1 MKSLRSSR
9 FFVVLSVC
17 CLLVCVLFAWLLLPR
32 EQDAAAKTVSKSWQL
47 MQAVGQYDFS
57 TTIEQIAYPAP
68 ALANVGQSSKKE
80 TYQLTGQA
88 DLHNNS
94 LAVRLFQNQGS
105 LLNQAEGVEI
115 RLQNGKASGRV
126 IGAEEWEPLDT
137 FTSASNSFGNNGML
151 FLTAAKN
158 IREQGEKTI
167 QLPNFDGETQAVRVT
182 AYRFDVDSE
191 QYSEAMRDLMVEELQ
206 RSGQLPMGMNLSV
219 SDVYRQMVS
228 SGEVW
233 LNEDGLPVRLIVT
246 MKLPPEENGDHVE
259 STITTDYYNYHT
271 GNLLAARSFPYQI
284 AGALGLPTSARAA
297 RELLAQ
303 VSLAA
308 GCVLLVLLATMY
320 SNKRI
325 VYGAVAVLTILSLLV
340 SPIWQSSKAAAF
352 VVDLE
357 ARNASTKAEQEAAR
371 NQQQAG
377 AGTLTTWDPHT
388 SPFEKAGANALAAVN
403 AVAPASSGDQN
414 RVSPASLAAFNGLT
428 AAQNLAAQAD
438 DSDESD
444 VDTDRDGLTDAYEA
458 EYGPDILNPLKADT
472 DDDGLPDNVELQLN
486 LFPGQ
491 ADTDKDGILDYD
503 EVRPFYYGDKDWYT
517 NPEERD
523 TDQDGLTDGVEC
535 PQRMNGASDGV
546 CQDTDGDLIPDVF
559 DTDDDNDGIPT
570 IFDESPYF
578 VSGETFTLDSPLRL
592 TINHLANRPVFVNYQ
607 IVPTNPKHLTYAL
620 NVLDWPSGDTDGQIQ
635 RISDTTFADH
645 LTASQA
651 VNDSKA
657 QFGDMRLIPMAE
669 IKLTGDS
676 YPLPLSRSVSV
687 NIATEGYSG
696 SLELSSKEDNPG
708 KTEIKLTEGPV
719 APSKLHLGQGDCDD
733 VKRISSLGLNAPGDS
748 AVVEK
753 SLGDLVSGD
762 YVFYITSADGSS
774 ITSCSSIPATAH
786 GKLSEYVI
794 DSTTL
799 QAYGGAARDDGE
811 GNVLLYIPLSVV
823 YDEAGGHP
831 VAFSS
836 KVPFTNLHNGFD
848 QSQQEVRLIW
858 MLNMLVDECKG
869 MPADYNESKNGSW
882 CDPKIP
888 ERWNKDISRVVHTY
902 TDEFRL
908 AGLSVVEDHGVEM
921 AVIFE
926 NPATDSEP
934 DYDDPLW
941 GVAGGLERSFLAG
954 RSKDGQRDMTVD
966 EIFRRFEP
974 SENSGTTEQER
985 WGFANDTFRVLRYSY
1000 DNADGVSAFIT
1011 GQVTNLFNSYFNTIP
1026 EADRP
1031 TQATLLFAREATQR
1045 ATSIGEPSASCS
1057 GGSCVV
1063 DFSGL
1068 DEITQAILNWSPYQ
1082 RSGDQ
1087 WQPYDLDDYLDRLE
1101 AHLRNLDSY
1110 QPEDDSV
1117 DAKNYANG
1125 MIAMAKIYY
1134 QSLASGIASL
1144 IAVNGHPII
1153 SPEGVA
1159 SDEVIFD
1166 DYYRNNTKGQIVAK
1180 LISFAV
1186 NTILDGFRNNGRL
1199 LFMVIF
1205 GTKTDAFRGI
1215 IKALGEGFAQKV
1227 SPITKLLTTT
1237 LRKAAFGIAAFVVL
1251 AAVAISMILY
1261 LAGDTSIAGKVG
1273 GRIMF
1278 AAFGTLSVVLGG
1290 TALMSAIKSIKC
1302 VSDSAKTAAIIGAV
1316 ISGIIAWGVFIYT
1329 WAASGVSFGSVAFN
1343 NMLADA
1349 IAATA
1354 TIVLMAALSA
1364 TGVGAIVVAVIT
1376 LIDGLI
1382 STICAIA
1389 GAHEQETDHWARQ
1402 YVCIGISGWV
1412 TKVFKWVF
1420 YSNTYLIDYTNG
1432 DRLSFHGVDQSLQN
1446 ASAGMSYGN
1455 NMQIT
1460 LQVKNTIKKS
1470 SVPID
1475 WKAAAYFWQYSDAN
1489 AKSSTF
1495 SYTLQSKE
1503 KDIHDGLNRGDIEDQ
1518 WKSVGGSKWEQDF
1531 TASTD
1536 GYSIPLPKAGINQD
1550 PVVYISEGSAVPVQE
1565 CWAIFIP
1572 IVTPVPIPVCYIRT
1586 ERATVSS
1593 NISSSLTVDV
1603 FPASLDEFYTL
1614 AGDSAAPGGYRLAW
1628 ANFPVLKDADGDGLM
1643 SKAFPGGSDP
1653 DDSLFDTDG
1662 DGLSDFAEAAFGTN
1676 PRMVDTDDD
1685 GLDDDIEIRYG
1696 TSPTRK
1702 DTDGDG
1708 LSDAEELAGWLY
1720 TYGFTPTGEPLETMV
1735 YSDPLLPDTD
1745 LDGVTDYLEKV
1756 YGFNPRVPQDSD
1768 VLDYQLAMRELDSP
1782 TVLLRLNESSGAMSF
1797 EDSSNFGFSASCTAG
1812 ECPVAGIDGR
1822 YGAAARFEGSDLL
1835 RLPSSAGAISIS
1847 DNRPF
1852 TIAGWVNAY
1861 SGGTVLSKWSDAP
1874 GARKELRFE
1883 ITGSG
1888 HLRLI
1893 SPSAEATS
1901 SVSVPF
1907 EQWTFVAASF
1917 NGSQVTF
1924 LINGNLAGT
1933 SSFSTPATD
1942 KSSTPVE
1949 FMLGAYQ
1956 GSSGPTGY
1964 FSGGLDEIAY
1974 FDQALSSVDLAERWM
1989 AARYN
1994 LNDSY
1999 VRPGEEIVY
2008 QSTITNRL
2016 NSRFAYGL
2024 LTTIIDKTSAIVN
2037 WASRLLPTTFVLYPD
2052 NPALTTGGNP
2062 RNIAV
2067 IQTQL
2072 QIASDHSTSEDVTI
2086 TQTAAAQI
2094 VDRRAESNLAELWL
2108 PLDEVQGATTF
2119 VDQSG
2124 NMPPRD
2130 STCGG
2135 SCPSSGQD
2143 GILNKAVLF
2152 KSGGSSRINLPDL
2165 KTLNL
2170 LNRGY
2175 TISMWVKPVST
2186 ATSGARIPLLQSSP
2200 ADRLSITLVRQG
2212 DGSYLPEVRVNGQ
2225 NKVNSS
2231 WRTMKASVWSHLVV
2245 EYSTVDQK
2253 LKVFINGGQ
2262 IASVDADA
2270 LTCDSDSTC
2279 SLWLGGASTPADFYV
2294 DDLRIF
2300 SRPLTMTDI
2309 NRLAERPVL
2318 ELNMDS
2324 SSFSDAS
2331 TYGQTVSFPYKKPS
2345 LNSESVRG
2353 SSLKPGSGSSLGFL
2367 EVRGNSLLDLSDG
2380 SFTISAWVYPTAQSH
2395 PTWQGIFGNRENPSR
2410 AYPTLERQG
2419 NKLRFGFGDG
2429 SGYRS
2434 YTTGDVLTQSTWN
2447 QVTITFAPSPL
2458 KPGEYTFKLYIN
2470 SRLVEST
2477 NFTSKP
2483 ASSTNFYVGVST
2495 VSYTTHLYTLY
2506 MDNEHDAGS
2515 KAEPYIELY
2524 INDKYIEDA
2533 LGEQSMSDGSSKEI
2547 NYSKKLSGFEEI
2559 RFEVWEEDST
2569 SNDDFCGEFTRHWYD
2584 LPDTAVQTLDLSNG
2598 FDGRL
2603 TYQMTR
2609 ESIQFYGLI
2618 DELDIY
2624 RYAIDSEQV
2633 YDQYYS
2639 IPVTAVMP
2647 LDDRPSS
2654 STFENRA
2661 VIGSID
2667 DGTCTGANCPAAGTI
2682 GLINQAVRF
2691 DGIDD
2696 VISIPVST
2704 TPEYMVSLWLN
2715 AACEDCG
2722 VYSLHNGASV
2732 YHQIYMK
2739 GGRVCSLAG
2748 SREMCS
2754 QSTTVADGQWHYVV
2768 YTNDGR
2774 TADLW
2779 LDGEKVNTITGA
2791 GAVASPGTKA
2801 QLGYAPAAQ
2810 NASFDGQIDDAR
2822 VFRYVQD
2829 AAAISAIKQRAPLFL
2844 GRLDEPDGSEIFDDA
2859 TPNDYQLGCTGESCP
2874 DAGKEGRLRSAV
2886 EFTQNVDALVLNQ
2899 PALSTGAQAFTVS
2912 LWIYP
2917 TQVKDTAQTIFTIAN
2932 GNNTQP
2938 RYSVSIAPGSLVLN
2952 VQGSDQPSGSIPQ
2965 SNVELIKNTWN
2976 MITLV
2981 VEPGASGSGE
2991 MVYLYING
2999 YLDSS
3004 WAMASSGTGL
3014 GKLYLGNAAGFS
3026 GIQSGPYS
3034 GRMDEVSV
3042 YTYALNEIQIRET
3055 FAYQMGQVEETASL
3069 TMTIDA
3075 DLPQAALLSYNPD
3088 FPYTDENDRILQV
3101 EASDATSGI
3110 GMVEMQVDHVDAPS
3124 TQWVTAPACLDA
3136 PGGTAYCP
3144 TFIPK
3149 YGDGIYNL
3157 TFRAVDQVGHQTVT
3171 QSYALLV
3178 DNTAPKIF
3186 SNLQDG
3192 SLYPAQAHPSL
3203 KNTWFL
3209 HMEGQVI
3216 DETLSQGSP
3225 GSGLDLTS
3233 MKVTVYSENGEI
3245 AGGGSQTPELT
3256 PAANGYNWNLD
3267 FLFPEGEPTGALTVT
3282 IEVKDR
3288 VGNRGVK
3295 TVTILLDAT
3304 APDAKMESNQVQ
3316 PQDALSLMD
3325 ASTLDSKL
3333 ISGGTISG
3341 SVNDTPPDGAPY
3353 MTANGKRAASGVE
3366 RVEAAFEPSLGVS
3379 YLFNEPYPE
3388 GLLAWLP
3395 LDNAKPPEDKTGTPD
3410 ESASERYFLDISPAQ
3425 FAGRC
3430 SGDACPINGETGHKN
3445 GSIYFDGQGKSI
3457 NLGSNVDLSNRS
3469 FSVLIWARRDSA
3481 GRSDPFLWQGPLS
3494 MAGQRFL
3501 FGLDY
3506 ENHVVCGF
3514 GGTDLLSAG
3523 TYADTEWHAYA
3534 CTYDAAS
3541 RRRAIYRDGQLIAS
3555 DTAAPIPV
3563 MNEDLIIGSAP
3574 VGSFAGSLDEL
3585 MILDRALTGDQI
3597 REAYTGYQTVY
3608 HLAVEEPFLAHGDAV
3623 MDKSGYFHRGV
3634 LDTGD
3639 GDLTNKVT
3647 AGAVGDYAL
3656 HFDGND
3662 RLAVEPSFS
3671 LQLDRGAFTQT
3682 AWIRPE
3688 AGPAR
3693 GGIISQDDEN
3703 PEQRYPSIYVTDQF
3717 GLAAGFGDLY
3727 NWNELTTGP
3736 NVVKQGEWNFIAARF
3751 DGDTYSLL
3759 VNGKVV
3765 AQTSAMKGK
3774 TPYPANRFYI
3784 GDSFA
3789 GSIDD
3794 VKIYT
3799 RPLADIEITAMARAG
3814 WRSAALDSST
3824 WTAQV
3829 MPGLEGPYRVDVRGW
3844 DTFGHYSTGW
3854 DVNHQWSGVVDTL
3867 SPRFSFSRVI
3877 DKDDPNIAHYTFS
3890 VEDFQLDE
3898 RSIRQNLCSEMKV
3911 TREYFNSS
3919 WYLATGIPPNT
3930 TLYRLSGECSG
3941 DIRSRETL
3949 GFYACDLAGNCVMQ
3963 EYPPTIT
3970 YDYTLY
3976 LPVIVN
3982 SSATGVASLA
3992 PESVPQIT
4000 AEQAERAMQ
4009 WPVLAGTSGETDGG
4023 QAPSV
4028 EILTSE
4034 LTPADART
4042 MFHTNIRGLVS
4053 DDSRIARVQVEVI
4066 QNGATIYTTDAP
4078 VYGGA
4083 WNAIWIYPPGGQPA
4097 NGTYTVRATA
4107 FDEAGNQAAVERD
4120 IHVHL
4125 LP

>member
-9 FFVVLSVC
+9 FLAVLTGC
-17 CLLVCVLFAWLLLPR
+17 CLLVCVFLAWFLLPR
-32 EQDAAAKTVSKSWQL
+32 EQQDAAAKTVNKSWEL
-47 MQAVGQYDFS
+47 MQEVGQYDFS
-57 TTIEQIAYPAP
+57 TTIEQTTFPAP
-68 ALANVGQSSKKE
+68 ALANVGQSSTKE
-80 TYQLTGQA
+80 VYQLTGQA
-88 DLHNNS
+88 DLHNDT

-105 LLNQAEGVEI
+105 LLNQAEGVEV

-126 IGAEEWEPLDT
+126 IGTEEWEPLDT

-151 FLTAAKN
+151 FLAAAKN
-158 IREQGEKTI
+158 IHEQGAKTI
-167 QLPNFDGETQAVRVT
+167 QLPNLDGETQAAMVT

-191 QYSEAMRDLMVEELQ
+191 QYGAAMRDMMVEELQ

-219 SDVYRQMVS
+219 SDQYRQMVS

-233 LNEDGLPVRLIVT
+233 LNEDGLPLRLIVT
-246 MKLPPEENGDHVE
+246 MKMPPEKSGDHVE

-271 GNLLAARSFPYQI
+271 GNLLAARSFPHQI
-284 AGALGLPTSARAA
+284 AGALGLPTSGRAA
-297 RELLAQ
+297 RELFAQ

-308 GCVLLVLLATMY
+308 GCVLLVFLATKY
-320 SNKRI
+320 SNKKI
-325 VYGAVAVLTILSLLV
+325 VYGTVAVLTILSLLV

-352 VVDLE
+352 VIDLD
-357 ARNASTKAEQEAAR
+357 ARNASTQAEQEAAK
-371 NQQQAG
+371 NQQQAQTE
-377 AGTLTTWDPHT
+377 TLPTWDPHT
-388 SPFEKAGANALAAVN
+388 SPFAKAGATALAA
-403 AVAPASSGDQN
+403 ASSGDQN
-414 RVSPASLAAFNGLT
+414 RVSPASLAAFNGVT
-428 AAQNLAAQAD
+428 AAQDLAAQAD
-438 DSDESD
+438 DTAESD

-458 EYGPDILNPLKADT
+458 QYGPDVLNPLKADT

-491 ADTDKDGILDYD
+491 ADTDKDGILDND

-523 TDQDGLTDGVEC
+523 TDHDGLTDGVEC
-535 PQRMNGASDGV
+535 PQRMDGASSGV

-578 VSGETFTLDSPLRL
+578 VSDETFTLDSPLRL
-592 TINHLANRPVFVNYQ
+592 TVNHLANRPVFVNYQ
-607 IVPTNPKHLTYAL
+607 LTPTNPKHLTYAL

-635 RISDTTFADH
+635 RVSDTTFADH
-645 LTASQA
+645 LTADQA

-676 YPLPLSRSVSV
+676 YPLPLSRAVSID
-687 NIATEGYSG
+687 IATEGYSG
-696 SLELSSKEDNPG
+696 SFVLSSKEDSPG
-708 KTEIKLTEGPV
+708 KTEIELTEGPV

-733 VKRISSLGLNAPGDS
+733 VKLVSSLGLNNPGDS
-748 AVVEK
+748 TVVDK
-753 SLGDLVSGD
+753 SLGELVSGD
-762 YVFYITSADGSS
+762 YVFYLTNADGSS
-774 ITSCSSIPATAH
+774 NTSCSPVPATAH

-794 DSTTL
+794 DSTIL

-811 GNVLLYIPLSVV
+811 GNVLLYVPLSVV
-823 YDEAGGHP
+823 YDETGGHP

-869 MPADYNESKNGSW
+869 MPVEHDESKNGSW
-882 CDPKIP
+882 CNPDIP
-888 ERWNKDISRVVHTY
+888 ERWNKEISRVVHTY
-902 TDEFRL
+902 TDEFKL

-926 NPATDSEP
+926 NPAVDSDP

-941 GVAGGLERSFLAG
+941 GVASGLERSFLVG
-954 RSKDGQRDMTVD
+954 RSTDGQRDMTVD
-966 EIFRRFEP
+966 EIHRRFEP
-974 SENSGTTEQER
+974 AANAGTTSEER
-985 WGFANDTFRVLRYSY
+985 WGFANDAFRVLKYSY
-1000 DNADGVSAFIT
+1000 DNADGVSAFMT
-1011 GQVTNLFNSYFNTIP
+1011 GQVTNLFNDYFNAIA

-1031 TQATLLFAREATQR
+1031 QQATLLFAREVVQR
-1045 ATSIGEPSASCS
+1045 ATSIGESSANCS
-1057 GGSCVV
+1057 AGSCVV

-1068 DEITQAILNWSPYQ
+1068 DETTQALVNWSPYL

-1087 WQPYDLDDYLDRLE
+1087 WQPYDLADYLDRLE
-1101 AHLRNLDSY
+1101 AHLRNLERY
-1110 QPEDDSV
+1110 QPEDDSIE
-1117 DAKNYANG
+1117 AKNYADG
-1125 MIAMAKIYY
+1125 VIALAKIYY
-1134 QSLASGIASL
+1134 QSLASGIAML
-1144 IAVNGHPII
+1144 VAINGQPVI
-1153 SPEGVA
+1153 SPEAVA

-1166 DYYRNNTKGQIVAK
+1166 DYFLNNSRGQIAAK
-1180 LISFAV
+1180 IISTTV
-1186 NTILDGFRNNGRL
+1186 NMILDGFRNNGHA
-1199 LFMVIF
+1199 LFLVVF
-1205 GTKTDAFRGI
+1205 GSKTDTFRGLLM
-1215 IKALGEGFAQKV
+1215 ALGEGAAQKV
-1227 SPITKLLTTT
+1227 SPITKHLTTT
-1237 LRKAAFGIAAFVVL
+1237 LRKAAFGITAIVIV
-1251 AAVAISMILY
+1251 AAVAISAILY
-1261 LAGDTSIAGKVG
+1261 LVGDTSIAGKVG

-1290 TALMSAIKSIKC
+1290 TALMSAIKSIKS
-1302 VSDSAKTAAIIGAV
+1302 VSESAKTAAIIGAV
-1316 ISGIIAWGVFIYT
+1316 IAGVIAWGVFIYT
-1329 WAASGVSFGSVAFN
+1329 WVASGVSFGSVAFN
-1343 NMLADA
+1343 NMMADA

-1354 TIVLMAALSA
+1354 TIVLMAALSC
-1364 TGVGAIVVAVIT
+1364 TGVGAIVVAVIA

-1389 GAHEQETDHWARQ
+1389 GAHEQERDHWARQ

-1412 TKVFKWVF
+1412 TKIFKWVL
-1420 YSNTYLIDYTNG
+1420 YSNTYLIDYSNG
-1432 DRLSFHGVDQSLQN
+1432 ERLSFHGVDQSLQN
-1446 ASAGMSYGN
+1446 VSAGMTYGN

-1460 LQVKNTIKKS
+1460 LQVKNTITKS
-1470 SVPID
+1470 SIPID
-1475 WKAAAYFWQYSDAN
+1475 WKAAAFFWQYSDAN
-1489 AKSSTF
+1489 AKSATF
-1495 SYTLQSKE
+1495 DYALQSEE
-1503 KDIHDGLNRGDIEDQ
+1503 KDIHGDLNRGDIRDK
-1518 WKSVGGSKWEQDF
+1518 WKSAGSSKWEQDF

-1536 GYSIPLPKAGINQD
+1536 GYSIPVPQAGINQD
-1550 PVVYISEGSAVPVQE
+1550 PVVYVSEGSAVPIQE

-1572 IVTPVPIPVCYIRT
+1572 VITPVPIPVCYIRT

-1593 NISSSLTVDV
+1593 DISSSLTVDV
-1603 FPASLDEFYTL
+1603 FPASLDAFYTL
-1614 AGDSAAPGGYRLAW
+1614 ASDSTAPGGYKLSW
-1628 ANFPVLKDADGDGLM
+1628 ANFPVLKDADGDGLI

-1685 GLDDDIEIRYG
+1685 GLDDDIEIRHG

-1720 TYGFTPTGEPLETMV
+1720 TYGFTATGEPLETMV
-1735 YSDPLLPDTD
+1735 YSDPLLPDSD

-1756 YGFNPRVPQDSD
+1756 YGFNPRVPQNSD
-1768 VLDYQLAMRELDSP
+1768 VLDYQLTMRELDSP

-1797 EDSSNFGFSASCTAG
+1797 EDSSNFGFAASCTAG

-1822 YGAAARFEGSDLL
+1822 YAAAARFEGSDLL

-1852 TIAGWVNAY
+1852 TVAGWVNAS
-1861 SGGTVLSKWSDAP
+1861 SGGTLLSKWSDAP
-1874 GARKELRFE
+1874 GARQELRFE
-1883 ITGSG
+1883 LTHDGY
-1888 HLRLI
+1888 LRLV
-1893 SPSAEATS
+1893 SPNTEATS

-1907 EQWTFVAASF
+1907 EQWAFVAASF
-1917 NGSQVTF
+1917 DGSQVTF
-1924 LINGNLAGT
+1924 LIDGNLAGT
-1933 SSFSTPATD
+1933 SSFSTPAAGA
-1942 KSSTPVE
+1942 SSTPIE

-1956 GSSGPTGY
+1956 GSDGPTGY
-1964 FSGGLDEIAY
+1964 FHGALDEIAY
-1974 FDQALSSVDLAERWM
+1974 FDHALSSIDLADRWM

-2008 QSTITNRL
+2008 QSEITNLL

-2037 WASRLLPTTFVLYPD
+2037 WASRLLPKTFVLYPD
-2052 NPALTTGGNP
+2052 NPVVTGVNT
-2062 RNIAV
+2062 AV

-2072 QIASDHSTSEDVTI
+2072 QVASDHSTSEDVTI

-2108 PLDEVQGATTF
+2108 PLDENAGAAVF
-2119 VDQSG
+2119 VDRSG
-2124 NMPPRD
+2124 NMPLRD
-2130 STCGG
+2130 STCT
-2135 SCPSSGQD
+2135 SCPTSGQT
-2143 GILNKAVLF
+2143 GILNQAVLF
-2152 KSGGSSRINLPDL
+2152 NSGETNRLNLPDL
-2165 KTLNL
+2165 DTLNL

-2175 TISMWVKPVST
+2175 TLSMWVKPMGV
-2186 ATSGARIPLLQSSP
+2186 ATSGARISLLQSDP
-2200 ADRLSITLVRQG
+2200 DRLSIDLVRQG

-2245 EYSTVDQK
+2245 EFSTVDSA

-2262 IASVDADA
+2262 IVSAAADI
-2270 LTCDSDSTC
+2270 LTGNAG
-2279 SLWLGGASTPADFYV
+2279 LWLGGANTPANFYV
-2294 DDLRIF
+2294 DDLRIY
-2300 SRPLTMTDI
+2300 SRPLTVTDI

-2324 SSFSDAS
+2324 SNFSDAS
-2331 TYGQTVSFPYKKPS
+2331 TYGQTVSFPYQKPS

-2353 SSLKPGSGSSLGFL
+2353 SSLKPGSASSLGFL
-2367 EVRGNSLLDLSDG
+2367 QVKGNSLLDLSDG
-2380 SFTISAWVYPTAQSH
+2380 SFTISVWVYPTEQSH
-2395 PTWQGIFGNRENPSR
+2395 PSWQGIFGNRENNNK
-2410 AYPTLERQG
+2410 AYPTLERLG
-2419 NKLRFGFGDG
+2419 NKLRFGFGNG
-2429 SGYRS
+2429 SGYQS
-2434 YTTGDVLTQSTWN
+2434 YTTGDVLTPSTWN
-2447 QVTITFAPSPL
+2447 QVTITFAPSLL
-2458 KPGEYTFKLYIN
+2458 KPGEYTFKLYIDYG
-2470 SRLVEST
+2470 LVEST
-2477 NFTSKP
+2477 NFNTKP
-2483 ASSTNFYVGVST
+2483 ASSTDFYVGVST
-2495 VSYTTHLYTLY
+2495 VSYTTELYTLY
-2506 MDNEHDAGS
+2506 MDDEHDAGS
-2515 KAEPYIELY
+2515 KAEPYIEVY
-2524 INDKYIEDA
+2524 INGEYKGEA
-2533 LGEQSMSDGSSKEI
+2533 LGEQSMGDGSSKAI
-2547 NYSKKLSGFEEI
+2547 NYSKELSGFEEI
-2559 RFEVWEEDST
+2559 RYEVWEEDST
-2569 SNDDFCGEFTRHWYD
+2569 SGDDFCGEFTRRWYN
-2584 LPDTAVQTLDLSNG
+2584 LPDTGTQTLSLSDG

-2603 TYQMTR
+2603 TYEMTR
-2609 ESIQFYGLI
+2609 QSIEFYGLI

-2639 IPVTAVMP
+2639 VPVTAMMP

-2654 STFENRA
+2654 NTFENSA
-2661 VIGSID
+2661 VIGSLD
-2667 DGTCTGANCPAAGTI
+2667 DGICTGDHCPAAGTI
-2682 GLINQAVRF
+2682 GLTNQAVRF

-2704 TPEYMVSLWLN
+2704 TPDYTVSLWLN

-2722 VYSLHNGASV
+2722 VYSLHNGTSV
-2732 YHQIYMK
+2732 YHQIYLK
-2739 GGRVCSLAG
+2739 AGRVCSLAG
-2748 SREMCS
+2748 SSEMCS
-2754 QSTTVADGQWHYVV
+2754 QSTTLADGQWHYVV
-2768 YTNDGR
+2768 YTNDGY

-2779 LDGEKVNTITGA
+2779 LDGEKVNTITGS

-2810 NASFDGQIDDAR
+2810 NPSFDGQLDDAR

-2844 GRLDEPDGSEIFDDA
+2844 GHLDEPEGSDLFDDA

-2874 DAGKEGRLRSAV
+2874 DADKEGRLRSAV
-2886 EFTQNVDALVLNQ
+2886 EFTQNADALVLNQ
-2899 PALSTGAQAFTVS
+2899 PALSAGADAFTVS
-2912 LWIYP
+2912 LWVYP
-2917 TQVKDTAQTIFTIAN
+2917 TQVKDAPQTIFTIAN

-2938 RYSVSIAPGSLVLN
+2938 RYSVSVAPDSLFLN
-2952 VQGSDQPSGSIPQ
+2952 VRGNDQPTGSIPQ

-2976 MITLV
+2976 MITLS
-2981 VEPGASGSGE
+2981 VEPDPDGSAE

-2999 YLDSS
+2999 YLDNS
-3004 WAMASSGTGL
+3004 WAMPSHETGL
-3014 GKLYLGNAAGFS
+3014 GKIYLGNAAGFS
-3026 GIQSGPYS
+3026 GIQGGPYT
-3034 GRMDEVSV
+3034 GRMDEVTI
-3042 YTYALNEIQIRET
+3042 YAYALNEIHIRET

-3075 DLPQAALLSYNPD
+3075 DPPQVALLSYNPE
-3088 FPYTDENDRILQV
+3088 FPYTDERDRILQV
-3101 EASDATSGI
+3101 EGSDATSGI
-3110 GMVEMQVDHVDAPS
+3110 GMVEMQVDHIDAPS
-3124 TQWVTAPACLDA
+3124 TQWVIAPACQDA

-3144 TFIPK
+3144 TFIPR

-3157 TFRAVDQVGHQTVT
+3157 TFRAIDQVGHQTLT
-3171 QSYALLV
+3171 ESYALLV
-3178 DNTAPKIF
+3178 DNTAPTIF

-3192 SLYPAQAHPSL
+3192 WLYPAQAHPTL

-3209 HMEGQVI
+3209 RMEGQVI

-3245 AGGGSQTPELT
+3245 AGGGSQTPGLT

-3267 FLFPEGEPTGALTVT
+3267 FLFPESEPTGALTVT

-3288 VGNRGVK
+3288 VGNPGVR
-3295 TVTILLDAT
+3295 TYTILLDAS
-3304 APDAKMESNQVQ
+3304 APGAEMESNQAQ
-3316 PQDALSLMD
+3316 AQDAIALMD
-3325 ASTLDSKL
+3325 AGTLDGKL

-3341 SVNDTPPDGAPY
+3341 SVHDAPPDGAPY
-3353 MTANGKRAASGVE
+3353 MTSNGKRATSGVE
-3366 RVEAAFEPSLGVS
+3366 RVEVAFEPSLGVS
-3379 YLFNEPYPE
+3379 YQFNEPYPE

-3395 LDNAKPPEDKTGTPD
+3395 LDNAKPPEDKTGTPN
-3410 ESASERYFLDISPAQ
+3410 ESAPERYFLDISPAQ

-3430 SGDACPINGETGHKN
+3430 SGEACPINGETGHKN
-3445 GSIYFDGQGKSI
+3445 GSIYFDGQEKSI
-3457 NLGSNVDLSNRS
+3457 NLGANVDLSNRS
-3469 FSVLIWARRDSA
+3469 FSALIWARRDSA
-3481 GRSDPFLWQGPLS
+3481 GQSDPFLWQGPLS

-3514 GGTDLLSAG
+3514 GGTDLLTTE

-3541 RRRAIYRDGQLIAS
+3541 RRRTIYRDGQEIAS
-3555 DTAAPIPV
+3555 DIAASIPV

-3597 REAYTGYQTVY
+3597 RAAYTGYQTVY
-3608 HLAVEEPFLAHGDAV
+3608 HLPVAERFFAHGDSI
-3623 MDKSGYFHRGV
+3623 MDESGYFHTGL
-3634 LDTGD
+3634 LDAGE

-3656 HFDGND
+3656 HFDGTD

-3682 AWIRPE
+3682 AWIKPE
-3688 AGPAR
+3688 AGPAL
-3693 GGIISQDDEN
+3693 GGIISQNNEN
-3703 PEQRYPSIYVTDQF
+3703 PEQRYPSIYVTGQF
-3717 GLAAGFGDLY
+3717 GLTAGFGDLY
-3727 NWNELTTGP
+3727 NWNELSTGP
-3736 NVVKQGEWNFIAARF
+3736 NIVRQGEWNFVAARF
-3751 DGDTYSLL
+3751 DGHTYSLF
-3759 VNGKVV
+3759 VNGKAV

-3774 TPYPANRFYI
+3774 TPYPANRFDI

-3799 RPLADIEITAMARAG
+3799 RPLADIEIATMARAG
-3814 WRSAALDSST
+3814 WRSAALDSSA

-3829 MPGLEGPYRVDVRGW
+3829 MPELEGPYRVDARGW
-3844 DTFGHYSTGW
+3844 DAFGHYSTGW
-3854 DVNHQWSGVVDTL
+3854 EVSHQWSGVIDTL

-3898 RSIRQNLCSEMKV
+3898 RSIHQNLCSEMKV

-3941 DIRSRETL
+3941 DIRSQETT
-3949 GFYACDLAGNCVMQ
+3949 GFYACDLVGNCVMQ
-3963 EYPPTIT
+3963 EYTPTIVSEH
-3970 YDYTLY
+3970 TLY
-3976 LPVIVN
+3976 LPAIRN
-3982 SSATGVASLA
+3982 SSARSVPSLTPA
-3992 PESVPQIT
+3992 NPPQIT

-4009 WPVLAGTSGETDGG
+4009 WPVLALTGSSGEADGG

-4034 LTPADART
+4034 LTPADSRT

-4053 DDSRIARVQVEVI
+4053 DDSRITRVQVEVV
-4066 QNGATIYTTDAP
+4066 QNGAAIYTTDAS
-4078 VYGGA
+4078 VYEGA

-4107 FDEAGNQAAVERD
+4107 FDEAGNQAAAERD
-4120 IHVHL
+4120 INVHL